1 MRRMASATLGMLLAL
16 GFSGGSASAQ
26 EPTPAQIHLDH
37 VVGSFVGV
45 PEGQGLLQVAM
56 ADARVAAQHAA
67 LGAQDPS
74 NLGAMKTHA
83 GHIIHALD
91 PRRID
96 RGPGSGYGLLRA
108 ADMIGRHAQLAG
120 RAAGGTPQMATH
132 AGHVAAS
139 AQNTRRRAD
148 QIVALAQTVA
158 DHVED
163 AENAAALYVDIQR
176 LAEQLVSGVDA
187 NGDGQIGWQEG
198 EGGLQHVQQHI
209 EFMRQS
215 VASSGR

>member
-1 MRRMASATLGMLLAL
+1 MASATLGLLLAL
-16 GFSGGSASAQ
+16 GFSGGSAGAQ

-37 VVGSFVGV
+37 VVVSFVGV

-74 NLGAMKTHA
+74 NLEGMKTHA

-91 PRRID
+91 PRRAE
-96 RGPGSGYGLLRA
+96 RGPGSGYGLMKSA
-108 ADMIGRHAQLAG
+108 EYIARHAMLAG
-120 RAAGGTPQMATH
+120 RSAGGTPQLATH
-132 AGHVAAS
+132 SEHVAAS
-139 AQNTRRRAD
+139 AENTRRRTD

-158 DHVED
+158 DHVDSAED
-163 AENAAALYVDIQR
+163 AAALYVDIQR

-187 NGDGQIGWQEG
+187 NGDGQVGWQEG
-198 EGGLQHVQQHI
+198 EGGLQHVEQHVD
-209 EFMRQS
+209 FMRQAVS
-215 VASSGR
+215 ATDP